1 MSRKIKI
8 ASLWAAMLVMVSS
21 CSKDL
26 EDRLVGN
33 WKLKI
38 AWKSQPSGA
47 SELYTGYEN
56 GLFHLEN
63 NGKAS
68 YTEGTDTLTG
78 YWKAGKHNK
87 GIYNNSEGHWE
98 SRNMQFLLINIE
110 DRQQIRRLE
119 WRFDDFDQK
128 NDGRTIRAVQYTLG
142 YDRIY
147 EFERR

>member
-1 MSRKIKI
+1 MAI
-8 ASLWAAMLVMVSS
+8 LVMISS

-26 EDRLVGN
+26 EDRLLGN
-33 WKLKI
+33 WKMRK
-38 AWKSQPSGA
+38 AWKSQLNGA
-47 SELYTGYEN
+47 SELFTGYES

-68 YTEGTDTLTG
+68 YTEGADTLMG

-87 GIYNNSEGHWE
+87 GVYNNNKGQWE
-98 SRNMQFLLINIE
+98 SRDMRFLQINIVNRE
-110 DRQQIRRLE
+110 QTRRLE
-119 WRFDDFDQK
+119 WRFDDFDL
-128 NDGRTIRAVQYTLG
+128 NDNGGTIRAVQFTLG